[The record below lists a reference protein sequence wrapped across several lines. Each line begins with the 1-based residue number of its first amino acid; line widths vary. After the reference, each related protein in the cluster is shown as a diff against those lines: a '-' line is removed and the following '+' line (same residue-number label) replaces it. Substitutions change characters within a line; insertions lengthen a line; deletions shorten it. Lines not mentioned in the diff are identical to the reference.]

1 MTHPRTRCLQ
11 ALSSPFPEGLPL
23 FPGPGAVDPELE
35 AVLKHSAELLCR
47 WYGESHQHGPR
58 PHLSLVPGAAPL
70 EQGRAPAAL
79 LDDLRTVMAGA
90 FRPNHPGALAHLDP
104 PPLAIS
110 VVADLVA
117 SGLNNNLLAEE
128 LSPSLTRLERQLC
141 RWLADRIG
149 LGPES
154 GGVPASG
161 GSLSNLMALVCARQ
175 QAGLQTSADAV
186 VLAGAAAHVS
196 FEKALTV
203 MGLPPEALRTLPLDQ
218 AGRLSPDTLRQA
230 LLSAQ
235 EQGRPVLAV
244 VGVAGS
250 TIQGAIDPLAELGA
264 LCREFGVWFHVDAA
278 IGGVCGLSDQHRW
291 RVAGLE
297 LADSVCLNPQKLLGI
312 SKPSSV
318 LLVRQSEQLAATFS
332 TALPYMEETAS
343 PQGGD
348 LGLQG
353 TRGAEVLK
361 LWLGLQ
367 HLGLE
372 GIDAVISAA
381 LERRQRLAALLNPLP
396 LTQLPGDLHL
406 LSFHHGSLTGEEAL
420 HWRDRVHQALLDQ
433 QLWLSKPSLK
443 GQPLLKAVL
452 GNPFTGEREL
462 QQIAAV
468 LQAS

>member
-1 MTHPRTRCLQ
+1 MTHPRTRGLQ
-11 ALSSPFPEGLPL
+11 ALPSPFPEGLPL

-70 EQGRAPAAL
+70 EQGRAPEAL

-149 LGPES
+149 LGPDA

-196 FEKALTV
+196 FDKALTV

-230 LLSAQ
+230 LLLAHG
-235 EQGRPVLAV
+235 QGRPVLAV

-250 TIQGAIDPLAELGA
+250 TIQGAIDPLAELA
-264 LCREFGVWFHVDAA
+264 VICREFGVWFHVDAA

-318 LLVRQSEQLAATFS
+318 LLVRQGEHLATTFS
-332 TALPYMEETAS
+332 TSLPYMEETAS

-372 GIDAVISAA
+372 GIDAVIAAA
-381 LERRQRLAALLNPLP
+381 LERRERLAGLLDPLP
-396 LTQLPGDLHL
+396 LTLLPGDLHL
-406 LSFHHGSLTGEEAL
+406 LSFQHSSLVGEEAL
-420 HWRDRVHQALLDQ
+420 NWRDRVHQALLDQ
-433 QLWLSKPSLK
+433 QLWLSKPHLN

-468 LQAS
+468 LQAP

>member
-1 MTHPRTRCLQ
+1 MAHQRTRCLQ
-11 ALSSPFPEGLPL
+11 ALSSPFPGDLPL

-47 WYGESHQHGPR
+47 WYGESDQHGPR
-58 PHLSLVPGAAPL
+58 PHLSVVPGAAPAA
-70 EQGRAPAAL
+70 QGRPPEAL

-90 FRPNHPGALAHLDP
+90 YRPNHPGALAHLDP

-141 RWLADRIG
+141 RWLADRLG
-149 LGPES
+149 LGPEAS
-154 GGVPASG
+154 GVPASG

-175 QAGLQTSADAV
+175 QAGLRTSSEAI

-203 MGLPPEALRTLPLDQ
+203 MGLPPDALRTLPLDDH
-218 AGRLSPDTLRQA
+218 GRLSPDTLRQA
-230 LLSAQ
+230 LLLAH
-235 EQGRPVLAV
+235 EQRRPVLAV

-297 LADSVCLNPQKLLGI
+297 HADSVCLNPQKLLGI

-318 LLVRQSEQLAATFS
+318 LLLRQGDHLAGTFS

-367 HLGLE
+367 HLGLD
-372 GIDAVISAA
+372 GIDGLISAA
-381 LERRQRLAALLNPLP
+381 LERRERLAELLEPLP
-396 LTQLPGDLHL
+396 LTLLPGDLHL
-406 LSFHHGSLTGEEAL
+406 LSFQHSSLAGEAAL

-433 QLWLSKPSLK
+433 QLWLSKPHLN

-468 LQAS
+468 LQS

>member
-1 MTHPRTRCLQ
+1 MTHQRTRCLQ
-11 ALSSPFPEGLPL
+11 APFSPFPDDLAL
-23 FPGPGAVDPELE
+23 FPGPSEVDPELE
-35 AVLKHSAELLCR
+35 ALLKHSAELLCR
-47 WYGESHQHGPR
+47 WYGETNEHGPR
-58 PHLSLVPGAAPL
+58 PHLSLVPGVAPSR
-70 EQGRAPAAL
+70 QGRPPEAL

-149 LGPES
+149 LGPEAS
-154 GGVPASG
+154 GVPASG

-175 QAGLQTSADAV
+175 QAGLRSTSEAI

-196 FEKALTV
+196 FQKALTV
-203 MGLPPEALRTLPLDQ
+203 MGLPPDALWTLPLDE
-218 AGRLSPDTLRQA
+218 AGRLTPETLKQG
-230 LLSAQ
+230 LNSAHDQ
-235 EQGRPVLAV
+235 RRPVLAV
-244 VGVAGS
+244 VGIAGS
-250 TIQGAIDPLAELGA
+250 TIQGAVDPLVELGA
-264 LCREFGVWFHVDAA
+264 VCREYGVWFHVDAA
-278 IGGVCGLSDQHRW
+278 IGGVCALSDQHRG
-291 RVAGLE
+291 RVAGLDQ
-297 LADSVCLNPQKLLGI
+297 ADSVCLNPQKLLGI

-318 LLVRQSEQLAATFS
+318 LLLRHGDHLAETFS
-332 TALPYMEETAS
+332 TSLPYMEATSS

-372 GIDAVISAA
+372 GIDGVIGEA
-381 LERRQRLAALLNPLP
+381 LKRRQRLFQLLEPLP
-396 LTQLPGDLHL
+396 LTLMPGDLHL
-406 LSFHHGSLTGEEAL
+406 LSFHHKSLKGCDAIT
-420 HWRDRVHQALLDQ
+420 WRDGVHQALLDQ
-433 QLWLSKPSLK
+433 QLWLSKPNLN
-443 GQPLLKAVL
+443 GLPLLKAVL
-452 GNPFTGEREL
+452 GNPFTGEPEL

-468 LQAS
+468 VQSS